1 MLGSRIAFHLLDQ
14 DGVGVRLLVRDGW
27 QSDPARQARIE
38 PLLARGG
45 SVVIGDVLQPQ
56 SLDAATAGVDV
67 VVSALQGGEDVIV
80 GGQVALAEAAVRSG
94 VRRFIPSDFAIDL
107 FRAPAGA
114 PQFEARKSAD
124 VAIDALDLQVLHV
137 LSGGFMDQ
145 MVNPAYPGL
154 IDVPQ
159 GIVQFWGT
167 GEEVFDLTTVE
178 DTAAFTARLA
188 TDDSAA
194 AGVHAISGSRVSFSL
209 IADEVGQA
217 ANVSLQPAS
226 WGSVDQL
233 EQVIAAKGGAG
244 SWQAAMEWYF
254 VGMLPTPPLS
264 DLENDRYS
272 DAKPTSLRDYL
283 TAAYR
288 AG

>member
-1 MLGSRIAFHLLDQ
+1 MLGSRIASHLLDQ

-27 QSDPARQARIE
+27 QSDPAKQARIE
-38 PLLARGG
+38 PLLAQGG
-45 SVVIGDVLQPQ
+45 TVITGDVLQPQ
-56 SLDAATAGVDV
+56 SLDAATAGADV
-67 VVSALQGGEDVIV
+67 VVSALQRGEDVIV

-94 VRRFIPSDFAIDL
+94 AQRFIPSDFAIDL

-114 PQFEARKSAD
+114 PQFEARKRAD
-124 VAIDALDLQVLHV
+124 VAIGALDLQVLHV

-188 TDDSAA
+188 TDDSATS
-194 AGVHAISGSRVSFSL
+194 GVHAISGSQVSFRL
-209 IADEVGQA
+209 IADEVGKA
-217 ANVSLQPAS
+217 AGVSLQPT
-226 WGSVDQL
+226 WGSIDQL
-233 EQVIAAKGGAG
+233 AQVIAAKGGAG
-244 SWQAAMEWYF
+244 SWEAAMEWYF
-254 VGMLPTPPLS
+254 VGMLTTPPLTEI
-264 DLENDRYS
+264 ENDRYP
-272 DAKPTSLRDYL
+272 DAKPTGLRDYL
-283 TAAYR
+283 AAAYR
-288 AG
+288 VG